1 MNMQELSQHQF
12 DSAELRQVFV
22 ADAAGAPQQSKH
34 HKAVY
39 NINKGQIAA
48 VVSDRYKLVQHREM
62 VRAVSA
68 AITDLNINAA
78 AEVKEANNRL
88 FVDIEFADSKL
99 YVDKGE
105 EFIAGLRIINSYD
118 KSTGITVTPRLKRL
132 VCLNGMVIQTG
143 FVREYSITH
152 IKSLREDFSAVVEKM
167 LNAMINN
174 NDKLKAMVNDCIGD
188 SIEWELLDKIL
199 SRLCWHTTKHIDA
212 IKKKLAEIEKPTR
225 WDVYNAFTNY
235 ATHGQHIKPNVEAEL
250 QKRANKLLVTPLQ
263 LLVPTEAN

>member
-1 MNMQELSQHQF
+1 MQELSKHIF
-12 DSAELRQVFV
+12 DTAELRKVFV
-22 ADAAGAPQQSKH
+22 ADLEGTPQESKQH
-34 HKAVY
+34 RAVY

-48 VVSDRYKLVQHREM
+48 VVSDRYKLVQHGEM
-62 VRAVSA
+62 VRAVAA
-68 AITDLNINAA
+68 AISDLNIKAT
-78 AEVKEANNRL
+78 AEVKEANNKL

-174 NDKLKAMVNDCIGD
+174 NEKLKAMVNDCIGD

-199 SRLCWHTTKHIDA
+199 SKLCLCWHTTKHIDA

-235 ATHGQHIKPNVEAEL
+235 ATHGEHIKPNVEAEL
-250 QKRANKLLVTPLQ
+250 QKRANKLLVTPLKI
-263 LLVPTEAN
+263 LVPVEVN

>member
-1 MNMQELSQHQF
+1 MNMQELSKHIF
-12 DSAELRQVFV
+12 DTAELRKVFV
-22 ADAAGAPQQSKH
+22 ADLEGTPQESKQH
-34 HKAVY
+34 RAVY

-48 VVSDRYKLVQHREM
+48 VVSDRYKLVQHGEM

-68 AITDLNINAA
+68 AISDLNIKAT

-152 IKSLREDFSAVVEKM
+152 IKSLREDFVGVVEKM

-174 NDKLKAMVNDCIGD
+174 NEKLKAMVNDCIGD

-199 SRLCWHTTKHIDA
+199 GRLCWHTTKHVDA
-212 IKKKLAEIEKPTR
+212 IKKKLAGIEKPTR
-225 WDVYNAFTNY
+225 WDVYNAFTAY
-235 ATHGQHIKPNVEAEL
+235 ATHGEHIKPNVEAEL
-250 QKRANKLLVTPLQ
+250 QKRANKILVTPLKV
-263 LLVPTEAN
+263 LVPAEVN